1 MQEQGHLFVCGRS
14 RAREARAAD
23 GISAKVGRV
32 EADNRFLCAFL
43 FFPLPEPFCFLFVA
57 GRVVASPPLLPSFAG
72 TAPSPSASAAARSSR
87 CTAST

>member
-57 GRVVASPPLLPSFAG
+57 GRVVASPPLLPSFPISFCAG
-72 TAPSPSASAAARSSR
+72 TA
-87 CTAST
+87 